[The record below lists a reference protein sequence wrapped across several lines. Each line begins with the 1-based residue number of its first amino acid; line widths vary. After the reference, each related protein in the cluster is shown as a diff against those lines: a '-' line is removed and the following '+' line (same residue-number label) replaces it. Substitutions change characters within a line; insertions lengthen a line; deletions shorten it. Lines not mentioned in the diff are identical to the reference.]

1 MTLSLEPEHSRILIE
16 SDPETYVLQH
26 CVWGERG
33 WLRVTLSRIDQ
44 YVLADLIYES
54 GSRVAPRQKP

>member
-1 MTLSLEPEHSRILIE
+1 MTLRLEPEHARILIE
-16 SDPETYVLQH
+16 SDPETYVLH
-26 CVWGERG
+26 PGVWGERG